1 MSEDTICVVGLG
13 YVGLPLAVAFDD
25 AGADVLGYDI
35 DDEKV
40 HQLRSGDDPTG
51 ELGDDVIA
59 DSDVRFTSDPTA
71 MADASYVIITVPTPI
86 DQHKKPNL
94 SHVEAAAE
102 TIGTNMQP
110 GTTVVLEST
119 VFPGMTRE
127 VLVPT
132 LEAASGLSAGEDF
145 WVGYSPERISPGDD
159 GRGINDVVKLVSG
172 QDEVTRED
180 LARLYER
187 IVDAG
192 VHRAP
197 DIETAEAAKV
207 IENVQRD
214 VNIALVNELAIVCHH
229 LGLDTHGVLE
239 AAGTK
244 WNFHDEYRPGLV
256 GGHCIPV
263 DPMYLV
269 YRSRLD
275 RFVPKLILQA
285 REINEYVPKHTAELT
300 VKQLNGVGNVLQ
312 ESRVLVLGLA
322 YKPNNG
328 DIRTS
333 QASVV
338 VDELREF
345 NVEVVG
351 YDPYADDDE
360 MRSYFDIDI
369 QETLSFAGFDG
380 IVLATPHDEFQQLDL
395 GAVAAE
401 LNDSPVIVDVMGVLD
416 PTTVSEN
423 GFAYQ
428 RL

>member
-1 MSEDTICVVGLG
+1 MSDERVCIVGIG
-13 YVGLPLAVAFDD
+13 YVGLPLAVAFDE
-25 AGADVLGYDI
+25 AGVEVIGYDI
-35 DDEKV
+35 DSRKIEHLQADT
-40 HQLRSGDDPTG
+40 DPTG
-51 ELGDDVIA
+51 EIGDAAIA
-59 DSDVRFTSDPTA
+59 ASNVRFTADPTA
-71 MADASYVIITVPTPI
+71 INDAAYVIITVPTPI
-86 DQHKKPNL
+86 DRYRTPNL
-94 SHVEAAAE
+94 SHIEAAAE
-102 TIGTNMQP
+102 TVGQQMAV

-127 VLVPT
+127 VLVPK
-132 LEAASGLSAGEDF
+132 LEAASGLTVGEGF
-145 WVGYSPERISPGDD
+145 RVGYSPERVSPGDD
-159 GRGINDVVKLVSG
+159 GHGVKDVIKLVSG
-172 QDEVTRED
+172 QDEGTRED
-180 LARLYER
+180 LARLYGQ

-192 VHRAP
+192 VHPAP

-214 VNIALVNELAIVCHH
+214 VNIALVNELAMICHH
-229 LGLDTHGVLE
+229 LDLDTHQVLE

-269 YRSRLD
+269 YQSRMN
-275 RFVPKLILQA
+275 RFVPRLILQA
-285 REINEYVPKHTAELT
+285 REINEYVPTHTAELT
-300 VKQLNGVGNVLQ
+300 VKKLNQVGNVLQ
-312 ESRVLVLGLA
+312 DSQVLVLGLA
-322 YKPNNG
+322 YKPNSS

-338 VDELREF
+338 IDELEEF

-351 YDPYADDDE
+351 YDPHADDEE
-360 MRSYFDIDI
+360 MRATFDIEI
-369 QETLSFAGFDG
+369 QDELSYAGFDG
-380 IVLATPHDEFQQLDL
+380 IILATPHDEFRDLDL
-395 GAVAAE
+395 EAMAAG

-416 PTTVSEN
+416 PTAVSEN